1 MSAGVILSFKIHETG
16 LTLFLPLH
24 SIGYINANAL
34 LTIFWKFLGDLGSHG
49 RLWLTPGPVNCIYFG
64 LSHSLTPVFPFPP
77 RSTQSWNSELVLI
90 WCAGE
95 IPKFY
100 VSSRVQRILWGVE
113 GFTFKQHSH
122 NKIEHQI
129 WSLKVLLPFPHPAQ
143 GSTLAYKTWLS
154 SLIHFYFCF
163 DLIP

>member
-16 LTLFLPLH
+16 LTLFFATPFHRLYKCQCPPYNILK
-24 SIGYINANAL
+24 IPGG
-34 LTIFWKFLGDLGSHG
+34 LGFS
-49 RLWLTPGPVNCIYFG
+49 WSPLTPGPVNCIYFG